1 MNPHRLQ
8 SLVAT
13 VPDSI
18 APEQRGRLD
27 AHVEAVEAC
36 RARVVEVKQAL
47 RSALDAPGGPALDL
61 ACQLDALERVQERL
75 DGWLTALVGA
85 EPHPEGGQLRR
96 RGAGVSRGS
105 DRGAPPAASR

>member
-8 SLVAT
+8 NLVAT
-13 VPDSI
+13 VPDSLG
-18 APEQRGRLD
+18 PQQRGRLE

-47 RSALDAPGGPALDL
+47 RSALNGPGSGALDL

-75 DGWLTALVGA
+75 NGWLTALVEELNRTPSEVSYGD
-85 EPHPEGGQLRR
+85 
-96 RGAGVSRGS
+96 GV
-105 DRGAPPAASR
+105 PA